1 MTDRRAIQVLTECA
15 ELMRH
20 KGKAYNNVP
29 QAEYYPNGQ
38 QDIFCMMWQKIKRIQ
53 SLLNTPNAD
62 NQFEGLN
69 DSVRDLI
76 NYSSFF
82 IEYSEGKM
90 DGMSKAQL
98 NELGLR
104 DEDDEFGL
112 R

>member
-15 ELMRH
+15 DLMRA
-20 KGKAYNNVP
+20 KGKAYNNVA

-53 SLLNTPNAD
+53 SLMNTPNAE

-82 IEYSEGKM
+82 IEYTEGQM
-90 DGMSKAQL
+90 DGMTEQQL
-98 NELGLR
+98 AKLGIFNE
-104 DEDDEFGL
+104 
-112 R
+112 